1 MALMIPT
8 GHAVIGIYVRKF
20 TEDHF
25 FLTILQE
32 ARKRFPEALPDH
44 ALPSSAAA
52 SMPRSGQGEWARM
65 VAPRTRDAGIAA
77 AMAILFAAWLGAP
90 LAIFASLICILVT
103 LLCMPLFRAY
113 AMARP
118 NARSSHSTP
127 VPQGGGAAVVIATL
141 CAVAV
146 DGFAG
151 ASVGG
156 NPLPVIGGAI
166 LLIAVVGALDD
177 IRDLPAAPRL
187 LGQFIAVGIVVWTG
201 LDSAQL
207 FAMPLPLE
215 FALLVVAG
223 VWFVNLT
230 NFMDGIDGITLAAF
244 LPLAAAA
251 VMLGDL
257 AYLSREGGLL
267 ATFFLGALAGFV
279 FFNFPK
285 ARLFLGDV
293 GSLPIGLIGGALL
306 LDLAQHGAM
315 AAAIILPLYHFTD
328 ATLTLLLR
336 LCRRERVWIAH
347 RQHAY
352 QNAVDGGWPHLKVS
366 GIVLGLNIGLAGL
379 AVLSVGRSIVLQAGF
394 VMLALAAVMAVIVLF
409 RSRKPA

>member
-1 MALMIPT
+1 
-8 GHAVIGIYVRKF
+8 
-20 TEDHF
+20 
-25 FLTILQE
+25 
-32 ARKRFPEALPDH
+32 
-44 ALPSSAAA
+44 
-52 SMPRSGQGEWARM
+52 M
-65 VAPRTRDAGIAA
+65 VASRTRDAGIAA
-77 AMAILFAAWLGAP
+77 ALTITLTAWLGAP

-113 AMARP
+113 ATARP
-118 NARSSHSTP
+118 NARSSHNTP
-127 VPQGGGAAVVIATL
+127 MPQGGGAAVVVATL

-151 ASVGG
+151 VSASG
-156 NPLPVIGGAI
+156 NPLPAIGFAT

-187 LGQFIAVGIVVWTG
+187 LGQFIAVGVVVWTG
-201 LDSAQL
+201 LESAQL
-207 FAMPLPLE
+207 FRMPLYLE

-251 VMLGDL
+251 VMLGDM

-267 ATFFLGALAGFV
+267 AVFFLGALAGFV

-293 GSLPIGLIGGALL
+293 GSLPIGLIGGVLL

-328 ATLTLLLR
+328 ATMTLLLR
-336 LCRRERVWIAH
+336 LTRRERVWIAH

-352 QNAVDGGWPHLKVS
+352 QNAVDSGWSHLKVS
-366 GIVLGLNIGLAGL
+366 GIVLGLNVGL
-379 AVLSVGRSIVLQAGF
+379 AVLAVFSVGRSTAMQTGLVL
-394 VMLALAAVMAVIVLF
+394 LALVAVMAVIVLF